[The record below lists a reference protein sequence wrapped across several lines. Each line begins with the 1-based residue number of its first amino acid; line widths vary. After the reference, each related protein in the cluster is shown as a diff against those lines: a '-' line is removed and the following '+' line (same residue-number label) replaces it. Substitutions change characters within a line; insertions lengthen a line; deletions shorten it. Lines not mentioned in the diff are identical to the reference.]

1 MASLEQRG
9 DSYRIVF
16 RHAGQ
21 KFTRSLKTSDAKQA
35 GAMLSRL
42 EDNLRRVELGSLSAP
57 LGCDVCTFLLSDGR
71 LDQRP
76 RPKHLIRTL
85 GKLLDEYQARLP
97 ENSVEP
103 TTLHCL
109 KIHIGHFKRVLKA
122 SCPLDSLSLA
132 TLQRYVDTRS
142 KATGLR
148 GKPLSASTI
157 KKEIATLT
165 TVWTWAQQ
173 HEHVD
178 RPLPKKG
185 LRYPKTDERPAFQT
199 IAEVERKIEL
209 GGLSEAEI
217 ADLWDAVYLTL
228 PEIDELLEHVRAH
241 AMHPFLY
248 PMFAFAAHTGARRS
262 EMRRSQIHDLD
273 LDARRAIIRERKRV
287 RGRHSTR
294 LVPLSPFLMD
304 VLRQWLAKHPGSV
317 YTFPIE
323 QVVPK
328 SRKRRPSPQALTCE
342 EAGHH
347 FQQALLG
354 SKWEKL
360 RGWHVFRHSFCSN
373 CACAGVDQRMINAW
387 VGHQTEDMVRRY
399 RHLIPDQQ
407 QDEIGRVFSGGPRPR
422 FGVVAEEPEDKT
434 AASA

>member
-1 MASLEQRG
+1 
-9 DSYRIVF
+9 
-16 RHAGQ
+16 
-21 KFTRSLKTSDAKQA
+21 
-35 GAMLSRL
+35 
-42 EDNLRRVELGSLSAP
+42 
-57 LGCDVCTFLLSDGR
+57 
-71 LDQRP
+71 
-76 RPKHLIRTL
+76 
-85 GKLLDEYQARLP
+85 
-97 ENSVEP
+97 
-103 TTLHCL
+103 
-109 KIHIGHFKRVLKA
+109 VLKA

-132 TLQRYVDTRS
+132 ALQHYVETRS
-142 KATGLR
+142 RATGLR
-148 GKPLSASTI
+148 GKPLSANTI

-165 TVWTWAQQ
+165 TIWAWALL

-185 LRYPKTDERPAFQT
+185 LRYPKTVERPPFQT
-199 IAEVERKIEL
+199 IAEAECKIAL

-228 PEIDELLEHVRAH
+228 PEVDELLEQVRTQ

-262 EMRRSQIHDLD
+262 EMRRSQIHDID
-273 LDARRAIIRERKRV
+273 LDGKRAVIRERKRI
-287 RGRHSTR
+287 RGRHSLR
-294 LVPLSPFLMD
+294 LAPLSPFLVD
-304 VLRQWLAKHPGSV
+304 VLRTWFAEHPGSV

-323 QVVPK
+323 PDVPK
-328 SRKRRPSPQALTCE
+328 SRKRRPAPQALTCE

-373 CACAGVDQRMINAW
+373 CASAGVDQRMINAW

-399 RHLIPDQQ
+399 RHLIPDRQ
-407 QDEIGRVFSGGPRPR
+407 QDEIDRVFSGARSSR
-422 FGVVAEEPEDKT
+422 LCVFAEDELP
-434 AASA
+434 AASAS